1 MDQALRVSS
10 LGHAARKDAKLRV
23 RQPLGRVTLVTR
35 EPGVREAI
43 DAHLDIV
50 LEELN
55 VKEVT
60 WAEDEEQFVTYQYK
74 PNFRLL
80 GPRFGDRAKDVA
92 AWFAK
97 NGAEIT
103 RQLAVHH
110 DDLITV
116 DVPIPDSDEGET
128 EPKALNW
135 IDVSLG
141 EDRTVL
147 DERYFE
153 VALNAKEGISAQR
166 DRGLLL
172 ALDTR
177 ISEELRLEG
186 LARELVHRLQQRRKE
201 LDLEYDAR
209 IRVTYSAD
217 GELVQ
222 AIEAHR
228 NYIMDEVLATELT
241 AVAMGDDAVSGE
253 IETAEF
259 SFSMVAV

>member
-23 RQPLGRVTLVTR
+23 RQPLERVTLVTR

-43 DAHLDIV
+43 DAHLEIV

-55 VKEVT
+55 VKAVE
-60 WAEDEEQFVTYQYK
+60 WAEDEEQFVSWQYK

-92 AWFAK
+92 AWFAQ

-103 RQLAVHH
+103 RQLTEHR
-110 DDLITV
+110 DDPLMVEI
-116 DVPIPDSDEGET
+116 PIPDTDEGET
-128 EPKALNW
+128 ELKALNW
-135 IDVSLG
+135 IDVDLG
-141 EDRTVL
+141 GERTVL

-153 VALNAKEGISAQR
+153 VLLNAREGISAQR
-166 DRGLLL
+166 ERGLLL

-177 ISEELRLEG
+177 ISDELRLEG
-186 LARELVHRLQQRRKE
+186 LAREVVHRLQQRRKE
-201 LDLEYDAR
+201 LDLEYDT
-209 IRVTYSAD
+209 RVRVVYGAD
-217 GELVQ
+217 GELAQ

-228 NYIMDEVLATELT
+228 AYIMEEVLATEL
-241 AVAMGDDAVSGE
+241 APGVVSDDALNAE
-253 IETAEF
+253 IEDSMF
-259 SFSMVAV
+259 SYELAAL